1 MPGTF
6 LYDLAVNNPTSNKKS
21 QLCLTEHVHKIE
33 FSEREHPFPF
43 AQYPGTHREYTHQY
57 EHDKLLNQRLLSSVC
72 GR

>member
-33 FSEREHPFPF
+33 FSESILFP
-43 AQYPGTHREYTHQY
+43 
-57 EHDKLLNQRLLSSVC
+57 LLNTQDR
-72 GR
+72 